1 MLKIHRI
8 KKIDNDINILNTI
21 DSDIDILIINKI
33 VLTTRKNFGNKTN
46 YDSYIKNI
54 FKNVYLP
61 ATLKHL
67 IIEEF
72 VFTEI
77 FLSIEETFL
86 TDIFFNLK
94 LPFNCVVDGKY
105 CYERPPDPFTFFEDK
120 YVRYYS
126 SLNNKE
132 EEFEICKNNIPLM
145 NRNEKF
151 YNEYYKYID
160 KIRKYKYNKR
170 RI

>member
-1 MLKIHRI
+1 MLKIHII

-33 VLTTRKNFGNKTN
+33 VLTTNGNFRNKT
-46 YDSYIKNI
+46 SYEKYIENI
-54 FKNVYLP
+54 FKNVNLP
-61 ATLKHL
+61 TTLKHL

-72 VFTEI
+72 VLTEI

-94 LPFNCVVDGKY
+94 LPFNCVVDAKYTEQNNDCGKY
-105 CYERPPDPFTFFEDK
+105 VNKD
-120 YVRYYS
+120 VRFYS

-132 EEFEICKNNIPLM
+132 EMFGICKNNIPLM

-151 YNEYYKYID
+151 YNEYYKYV
-160 KIRKYKYNKR
+160 KKY
-170 RI
+170 

>member
-33 VLTTRKNFGNKTN
+33 DSRKFTDKIGING

-72 VFTEI
+72 KFNDMI
-77 FLSIEETFL
+77 LDIEETFL
-86 TDIFFNLK
+86 TDMFNNLK
-94 LPFNCVVDGKY
+94 LPLNCVVDAKY
-105 CYERPPDPFTFFEDK
+105 CYDRPPDPFTFFEDK

-132 EEFEICKNNIPLM
+132 EKFEICKNNIPLM

-151 YNEYYKYID
+151 YNEYHKYI
-160 KIRKYKYNKR
+160 KK
-170 RI
+170 